1 MILALQ
7 SREIDVAI
15 GLTEGFI
22 AGLGKGQDWFRLV
35 GSYVDTPLCWSI
47 STGKDRED
55 IKEVKDLK
63 NGKIGVSR
71 IGSGSYVMSYVLA
84 QQEGWLD
91 GLEKGKD
98 PFEFVVLND
107 FKNLRDGVNGNFHKI
122 SVAE

>member
-1 MILALQ
+1 MILSLQ
-7 SREIDVAI
+7 SREIDIAI

-55 IKEVKDLK
+55 IKGVEDLK
-63 NGKIGVSR
+63 NGKIGISR
-71 IGSGSYVMSYVLA
+71 IGSGSYVMSFVLA
-84 QQEGWLD
+84 QQEGWL
-91 GLEKGKD
+91 EESKE

-107 FKNLRDGVNGNFHKI
+107 FKNLRDGVNGEFDY
-122 SVAE
+122 AEPF